1 MNGVA
6 LIYPCRAPSR
16 DPMVVLKLL
25 GSLRSLEAN
34 AVGDSLGRLVVATS
48 EPERFRDVLQG
59 DALVVE
65 VPDLAEEL
73 RRTGVADANK
83 NWAIMKDA
91 FAGLDAAF
99 PHSDDGHAL
108 LFGDDVLL
116 AHGPYD
122 LRTHPLLHR
131 CGTLTMAQHA
141 ARTDKS
147 SGGAKWKR
155 SLAATARLLEGSPG
169 FDGRMYSV
177 HAPVWAGVREAR
189 WIREKVM
196 WGASFHAHPEG
207 YEPWSMFAA
216 AAFALGTARPVAEFD
231 NRKPATVARLAA
243 GIAESGPGREFISYD
258 EAAELPLAALAML
271 PRPSRWERPGAVV
284 GELLACLDRKRNE
297 RSMG

>member
-1 MNGVA
+1 MNSDPVT
-6 LIYPCRAPSR
+6 LIYPCRAPSC

-25 GSLRSLEAN
+25 GSLRSLAAN
-34 AVGDSLGRLVVATS
+34 AVGYSLGRVVVATS
-48 EPERFRDVLQG
+48 EPGRFRDALQG
-59 DALVVE
+59 DTLVVE
-65 VPDLAEEL
+65 VPDLADEL
-73 RRTGVADANK
+73 RRSGVADANK

-91 FAGLDAAF
+91 FAALDAAF
-99 PHSDDGHAL
+99 PYGGDEHAL

-122 LRTHPLLHR
+122 LRAHPLLRR

-177 HAPVWAGVREAR
+177 HAPVWAGVREAQ
-189 WIREKVM
+189 WVREKTT
-196 WGASFHAHPEG
+196 WGGSFHARPEG

-231 NRKPATVARLAA
+231 DRKPATVAELAA
-243 GIAESGPGREFISYD
+243 GIAESGPEREFISYG
-258 EAAELPLAALAML
+258 EAAELPLAALAVFS
-271 PRPSRWERPGAVV
+271 RPSRWERSGAVAR
-284 GELLACLDRKRNE
+284 ELASQGGK
-297 RSMG
+297 

>member
-1 MNGVA
+1 MNRVT

-34 AVGDSLGRLVVATS
+34 AVEDSLGRLIVATS
-48 EPERFRDVLQG
+48 EPGRFRDALRG
-59 DALVVE
+59 DVLVVE

-73 RRTGVADANK
+73 RRSGVADANK

-99 PHSDDGHAL
+99 PYGGDGHAL

-122 LRTHPLLHR
+122 LRTHPLLRR

-169 FDGRMYSV
+169 FDNRMYSV
-177 HAPVWAGVREAR
+177 HAPVWCGVREAR
-189 WIREKVM
+189 WIREKTT
-196 WGASFHAHPEG
+196 WGESFHAHPEG

-216 AAFALGTARPVAEFD
+216 ASFALGTARPVAEFD
-231 NRKPATVARLAA
+231 DRKPASAASLAA
-243 GIAESGPGREFISYD
+243 GIVDSGPEREFISYG
-258 EAAELPLAALAML
+258 EAAELPFAALAVFGGA
-271 PRPSRWERPGAVV
+271 SRWERPGAVV
-284 GELLACLDRKRNE
+284 RETARQGGR
-297 RSMG
+297 